1 MTLRWWLSSVNRH
14 VQYSTAALCSS
25 RSQCPDLTPNM
36 SVEVTHM
43 NKSANFLI
51 NIANDLD
58 GQPMNLGP
66 FTPLDVFAL
75 RTALAAVVLTFVL
88 VLSSGLTGV

>member
-1 MTLRWWLSSVNRH
+1 MT
-14 VQYSTAALCSS
+14 C
-25 RSQCPDLTPNM
+25 
-36 SVEVTHM
+36 EVTHM